1 MKALV
6 TGASKGIGKETAKA
20 LMALGYDVMGVAR
33 DFSECELEFEKI
45 ECDLSEPKKVHY
57 FLESYKKEDIS
68 LLVNCAGVGH
78 FAPHEELSF
87 KQIESMIYLNLTA
100 PLLFTKTFL
109 RSIKK
114 NRGYI
119 FNISSISAIKDAP
132 FGAAYGATKAGLRH
146 FSRSL
151 FSEVRKSGVK
161 VISINP
167 DITNSSF
174 FKDLHFFPDSD
185 PLSFIEP
192 TCVAK
197 IITDILEKRD
207 GTVITDITIEPQI
220 FKLKKKPS

>member
-1 MKALV
+1 LKALV
-6 TGASKGIGKETAKA
+6 TGSSKGIGKEIAKA
-20 LMALGYDVMGVAR
+20 LLALSYDVIGVAR
-33 DFSECELEFEKI
+33 DFEGCEVEFQKV
-45 ECDLSEPKKVHY
+45 ECDLSEPKRMHH

-68 LLVNCAGVGH
+68 LLVNCAGVGN
-78 FAPHEELSF
+78 FAPHEELSS
-87 KQIESMIYLNLTA
+87 KKIESMIYLNLTA
-100 PLLFTKTFL
+100 PLLLTKTFL

-132 FGAAYGATKAGLRH
+132 FGATYGATKAGLRH
-146 FSRSL
+146 FSHSL

-161 VISINP
+161 VVSINP

-192 TCVAK
+192 ECIAK
-197 IITDILEKRD
+197 IITDILQKRD
-207 GTVITDITIEPQI
+207 GTVITDITVEPQI
-220 FKLKKKPS
+220 FKLQKKRS